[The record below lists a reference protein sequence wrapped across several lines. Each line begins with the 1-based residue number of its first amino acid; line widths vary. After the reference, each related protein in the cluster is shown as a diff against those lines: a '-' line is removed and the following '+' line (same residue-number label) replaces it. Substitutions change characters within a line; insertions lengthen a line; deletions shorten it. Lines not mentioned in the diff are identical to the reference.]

1 MLALLPKVFP
11 RGLPSTVHQHLL
23 LESCIF
29 TLVMSTRPP
38 FATAVYQN
46 LPDTLISSLLKA
58 FEKCSQELW
67 PGPLWRT
74 SALLG
79 ISQELFDI
87 AFRLAQLRRR
97 LPLDITDQFKLA
109 KLDVR
114 LTSWRVPELGSPPI
128 GLKLTATLFHLA
140 CSLFFYK
147 ISQPSLQADDD
158 LLVRPIMQ
166 KAIEAIAQIP
176 IARLAA
182 PVMAWPVL
190 ILSFGAWTDPEKR
203 ALRSPFEYQA
213 SRYGMGNATKAL
225 GLMELIWTLDGSK
238 EGPSTLDGLISDEY
252 LALIPF

>member
-11 RGLPSTVHQHLL
+11 RGSPSTVQQHLL
-23 LESCIF
+23 LELCIF
-29 TLVMSTRPP
+29 TVVMSTRPP
-38 FATAVYQN
+38 FATAVYQR
-46 LPDTLISSLLKA
+46 LPDTTVSSLLKA
-58 FEKCSQELW
+58 SEKCSQELW

-114 LTSWRVPELGSPPI
+114 LTLWRAPELGSPPI

-140 CSLFFYK
+140 CSLFCYK
-147 ISQPSLQADDD
+147 ISQPSLQADN

-166 KAIEAIAQIP
+166 KAIEILAQIP
-176 IARLAA
+176 IAQLAA

-190 ILSFGAWTDPEKR
+190 ILSFGAWTDREKK
-203 ALRSPFEYQA
+203 ALRSPFEYQE
-213 SRYGMGNATKAL
+213 SYYGMGNATKAL
-225 GLMELIWTLDGSK
+225 GLMEFIWTLDGSK
-238 EGPSTLDGLISDEY
+238 EGVATLDGLISDKY
-252 LALIPF
+252 LTFIPL